1 MSNYS
6 PEIAKLISE
15 GSRAYSSKDFEL
27 ASEKYGEACEEYSKT
42 HQGNEDADLLF
53 LYGKAVFQSG
63 VSKSEVFGGKP
74 AEQDLENENSESK
87 EEDSKP
93 ETDKTDDTFQFYA
106 DGDGDEED
114 GDANVFQEQGE
125 EKDEPNEDENNDD
138 DANKSDFEVAWELLD
153 LARALFE
160 EKLESLDKGDLKPPY
175 LAQDTEESNN
185 DYVVALK
192 KLSETYDILGEVSLE
207 AENFNQ
213 AAEDLRKCLD
223 LRLELFSDSSSLIS
237 ESHYK
242 LALALEFQSDDSS
255 SRKNAAEQMK
265 LAIESVERR
274 NQTEK
279 DDSRKKDNQEIIDEM
294 REKYQDL
301 LKDPSEEIKKQ
312 QLDIIKGILGEEASG
327 SEQSAGAAIVNN
339 LQTMVKKKQ
348 KPEETKPVV
357 NDLSGMVRKRKKQDS
372 NDDKTKKP
380 KSE

>member
-6 PEIAKLISE
+6 TEVAKLISE
-15 GSRAYSSKDFEL
+15 GSRAYSSKDFDL
-27 ASEKYGEACEEYSKT
+27 ASEKYGEACEEYSKS

-74 AEQDLENENSESK
+74 AEPEVETENSESK
-87 EEDSKP
+87 EEESKP

-106 DGDGDEED
+106 DGDGEEED
-114 GDANVFQEQGE
+114 GE
-125 EKDEPNEDENNDD
+125 ENEEPNEDENNDE

-175 LAQDTEESNN
+175 LTQDTDESSN
-185 DYVVALK
+185 DYIVVLK

-213 AAEDLRKCLD
+213 AADDLRKCLE
-223 LRLELFSDSSSLIS
+223 LRLELFSDTSSLIS

-242 LALALEFQSDDSS
+242 LALALEFQSDDSNL
-255 SRKNAAEQMK
+255 RKNAAEQMK

-274 NQTEK
+274 NKNEN
-279 DDSRKKDNQEIIDEM
+279 DDSKRKENQEIIDEM
-294 REKYQDL
+294 KEKYQDL
-301 LKDPSEEIKKQ
+301 LKDPSEEIKMQ

-348 KPEETKPVV
+348 NKEETKTVV
-357 NDLSGMVRKRKKQDS
+357 NDLSGMVRKRKSRMLMMTRLKSS
-372 NDDKTKKP
+372 NQNR
-380 KSE
+380 

>member
-6 PEIAKLISE
+6 TEVAKLISE
-15 GSRAYSSKDFEL
+15 GSRAYSSKDFDL
-27 ASEKYGEACEEYSKT
+27 ASEKYGEACEEYSKS

-74 AEQDLENENSESK
+74 AEPEVETENSESK
-87 EEDSKP
+87 QEESKP

-106 DGDGDEED
+106 DGDGEEED
-114 GDANVFQEQGE
+114 GE
-125 EKDEPNEDENNDD
+125 ENEEPNEDENNDE

-175 LAQDTEESNN
+175 LTQDTDESSN
-185 DYVVALK
+185 DYIVVLK

-213 AAEDLRKCLD
+213 AADDLRKCLE
-223 LRLELFSDSSSLIS
+223 LRLELFSDTSSLIS

-242 LALALEFQSDDSS
+242 LALALEFQSDDSNL
-255 SRKNAAEQMK
+255 RKNAAEQMK

-274 NQTEK
+274 NKNEN
-279 DDSRKKDNQEIIDEM
+279 DDSKRKENQEIIDEM
-294 REKYQDL
+294 KEKYQDL
-301 LKDPSEEIKKQ
+301 LKDPSEEIKMQ

-348 KPEETKPVV
+348 NKEETKTVV
-357 NDLSGMVRKRKKQDS
+357 NDLSGMVRKRKSRMLMMTRLKSS
-372 NDDKTKKP
+372 NQNR
-380 KSE
+380 

>member
-6 PEIAKLISE
+6 TEVAKLISE
-15 GSRAYSSKDFEL
+15 GSRAYSSKDFDL
-27 ASEKYGEACEEYSKT
+27 ASEKYGEACEEYSKS

-74 AEQDLENENSESK
+74 AEPEVETENSESK
-87 EEDSKP
+87 EEESKP

-106 DGDGDEED
+106 DGDGEEED
-114 GDANVFQEQGE
+114 GE
-125 EKDEPNEDENNDD
+125 ENEEPNEDENNDE

-175 LAQDTEESNN
+175 LTQDTDESSN
-185 DYVVALK
+185 DYIVVLK

-207 AENFNQ
+207 TENFNQ
-213 AAEDLRKCLD
+213 AADDLRKCLE
-223 LRLELFSDSSSLIS
+223 LRLELFSDTSSLIS

-242 LALALEFQSDDSS
+242 LALALEFQSDDSNL
-255 SRKNAAEQMK
+255 RKNAAEQMK

-274 NQTEK
+274 NKNEN
-279 DDSRKKDNQEIIDEM
+279 DDSKRKENQEIIDEM
-294 REKYQDL
+294 KEKYQDL
-301 LKDPSEEIKKQ
+301 LKDPSEEIKMQ

-348 KPEETKPVV
+348 NKEETKTVV
-357 NDLSGMVRKRKKQDS
+357 NDLSGMVRKRKKQDA